1 METINKFCVLFILL
15 IIVFCIGYQYGNK
28 KNKIESDNSIF
39 IQDTTYNH
47 IVLDSIQY
55 NIIKKDSIIYNLKQ
69 EMTNE
74 IKESYSLSDSAAV
87 DLFKWLSTSTDDFPS
102 FTGE

>member
-1 METINKFCVLFILL
+1 MALTKNDWFELILMAVMLLMGFLIGVTANPKKVFNPVVIN
-15 IIVFCIGYQYGNK
+15 
-28 KNKIESDNSIF
+28 
-39 IQDTTYNH
+39 DTTYNH
-47 IVLDSIQY
+47 TILDSIQY

-74 IKESYSLSDSAAV
+74 IKESYNLSDSAAV
-87 DLFKWLSTSTDDFPS
+87 DMFKWLSTSTDDFPS

>member
-1 METINKFCVLFILL
+1 MEIINKTCGFIILL
-15 IIVFCIGYQYGNK
+15 IVVFCIGYGYGNK
-28 KNKIESDNSIF
+28 EYESKVNEPIS

-55 NIIKKDSIIYNLKQ
+55 NIIKKDSIIYQLKIDAKHEIEESNNLSDTATVNLFKQ
-69 EMTNE
+69 LATSKDE
-74 IKESYSLSDSAAV
+74 YSL
-87 DLFKWLSTSTDDFPS
+87 

>member
-1 METINKFCVLFILL
+1 MEIINKFCVLFVLL
-15 IIVFCIGYQYGNK
+15 FIVFCIGYQYGNK
-28 KNKIESDNSIF
+28 KNKIEYNDSIF

-55 NIIKKDSIIYNLKQ
+55 NIIKKDSVIYNLKQ

-74 IKESYSLSDSAAV
+74 IKESYSLNDSAAV
-87 DLFKWLSTSTDDFPS
+87 DLFKWLSTSTDDFPA